1 MIFVLIIISIVI
13 SQSIPKTQI
22 SKLNLASDKIILYL
36 NYIRYIAHID
46 NKFNKMDE
54 EWERKRWTLK
64 FQNCNKKI
72 GGLYYIVYS
81 DMYGGTAHVKK
92 EDTLKDPLNN
102 QYLYSNGCQEDTLN
116 DKSKHIL
123 LTKEYGIEK
132 IDVSCNTSSSIG
144 QISFGY
150 DGKIYSQLGTNI
162 KEIEKSCIIK
172 LIDKENNF
180 QNIVVESKTGY
191 IHKI

>member
-22 SKLNLASDKIILYL
+22 SQLNLASDKIILYL
-36 NYIRYIAHID
+36 NYVRYIAHVD
-46 NKFNKMDE
+46 NKFNKTDE

-64 FQNCNKKI
+64 FKNCNKKI

-123 LTKEYGIEK
+123 LTKEYRIEK

>member
-22 SKLNLASDKIILYL
+22 SKFNLASDKIILYL

-72 GGLYYIVYS
+72 GGLYYIMYS

-162 KEIEKSCIIK
+162 KEIEKSCVIK

>member
-72 GGLYYIVYS
+72 GGLYYIMYS

-162 KEIEKSCIIK
+162 KEIEKSCVIK

>member
-22 SKLNLASDKIILYL
+22 SQLNLASDKIILYL
-36 NYIRYIAHID
+36 NYVRYIAHID
-46 NKFNKMDE
+46 NKFNKNDE

-64 FQNCNKKI
+64 FKNCNKKI

-102 QYLYSNGCQEDTLN
+102 KYLYSNGCQEDTLN

-132 IDVSCNTSSSIG
+132 IDVSCNTTSSIG

-180 QNIVVESKTGY
+180 QEIVVESKTGY

>member
-22 SKLNLASDKIILYL
+22 SQLNLASDKIILYL
-36 NYIRYIAHID
+36 NYVRYIAHID
-46 NKFNKMDE
+46 NKFNNTDE

-64 FQNCNKKI
+64 FKNCNKKI

-123 LTKEYGIEK
+123 LTKEYRIEK